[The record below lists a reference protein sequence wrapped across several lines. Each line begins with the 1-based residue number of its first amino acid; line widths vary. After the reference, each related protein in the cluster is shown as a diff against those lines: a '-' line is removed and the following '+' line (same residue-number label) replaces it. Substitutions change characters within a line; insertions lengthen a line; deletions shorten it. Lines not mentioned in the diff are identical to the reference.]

1 MRRDDGT
8 LLALGAAAAALVA
21 GALASRGSRAQQ
33 PIKAG
38 PLEIDYRHATLTG
51 TISSYRWNLT
61 DFLND
66 RCHESQHPQLAN
78 IGDDQTIEDIV
89 IPQVAAESG
98 TVEYL
103 VALDV
108 LGERERLHASMA
120 RIIERIEQ
128 VFVEMEEHIG
138 TKPFRSHGSWWG
150 HSADPEVAELL
161 FSAPVLSA
169 DHLSTILATV
179 VAHHGGQWGDLD
191 YDDPIDLDGVVQ
203 IGELTLYP
211 TGVNGPRVPIRY
223 LAVRPVLGGRLITT
237 VVDDVE

>member
-1 MRRDDGT
+1 VRRDDGT
-8 LLALGAAAAALVA
+8 LLALGAAGAALVA
-21 GALASRGSRAQQ
+21 GALASRGSRARQ
-33 PIKAG
+33 PVKAG

-51 TISSYRWNLT
+51 TISTMRWELT
-61 DFLND
+61 DYLND
-66 RCHESQHPQLAN
+66 RCEESRYPQLAN
-78 IGDDQTIEDIV
+78 IGDDQAIEDIV
-89 IPQVAAESG
+89 IPQVAADIG

-103 VALDV
+103 LALDI

-120 RIIERIEQ
+120 RIFERIEQ

-138 TKPFRSHGSWWG
+138 TKPFTSWLG
-150 HSADPEVAELL
+150 DSADPELAELL

-191 YDDPIDLDGVVQ
+191 YDDPIEVDGVVQ
-203 IGELTLYP
+203 IRDLTLYP